1 MGLGHLKVE
10 LDELAGELDEACQV
24 PDAVQQPE
32 VARARALV
40 EEARAALSSAF
51 LSRRALVMARDAIG
65 RAQGAVEAA
74 LEVSRVLHGRSAALR
89 AQGADVRAMASE
101 ARPEAARLRDWA
113 DRTVDLGPAPP
124 GEVAIESDL
133 PADLPEK
140 AAIEAAMSR
149 TLAGVEG
156 QWRVAIT
163 MPSSGG
169 WWGLRVSGPSVEWVG
184 TLLEPGE
191 KTPAAIASRLEPLV
205 QMARAEALY
214 RRTLRAARRRKD
226 RETD

>member
-10 LDELAGELDEACQV
+10 LEELAGNLDEACQV

-40 EEARAALSSAF
+40 DEARSALSSAF
-51 LSRRALVMARDAIG
+51 LSRRALVIAKDAIG
-65 RAQGAVEAA
+65 RAQAAVEAA
-74 LEVSRVLHGRSAALR
+74 LEVSRVLHDRSAALR
-89 AQGADVRAMASE
+89 AEGADARAMASE
-101 ARPEAARLRDWA
+101 ARQGAARLRDWA
-113 DRTVDLGPAPP
+113 DRTVDLQPARP

-140 AAIEAAMSR
+140 DAIEAAISR
-149 TLAGVEG
+149 TLAAVEG
-156 QWRVAIT
+156 QWRVALT
-163 MPSSGG
+163 LPPSGG
-169 WWGLRVSGPSVEWVG
+169 WWGLCVTGPSVEWVG
-184 TLLEPGE
+184 TLLEPAD
-191 KTPAAIASRLEPLV
+191 KTPTAIASRLEPLV

-214 RRTLRAARRRKD
+214 RRALRRSRRRKD

>member
-10 LDELAGELDEACQV
+10 LEELAGHLDEACQV

-40 EEARAALSSAF
+40 DEARSALSSAF
-51 LSRRALVMARDAIG
+51 LSRRALVIAKDAIG
-65 RAQGAVEAA
+65 RAQAAVEAA
-74 LEVSRVLHGRSAALR
+74 LEISRVLHDRSAALR
-89 AQGADVRAMASE
+89 AEGAEVLAMASA
-101 ARPEAARLRDWA
+101 ARQGAARLRDWP
-113 DRTVDLGPAPP
+113 DRAVDFRPARA

-140 AAIEAAMSR
+140 DAIEAAISR
-149 TLAGVEG
+149 TLAAVEG

-163 MPSSGG
+163 MPPSGG
-169 WWGLRVSGPSVEWVG
+169 WWGLCVNGPSVEWVG
-184 TLLEPGE
+184 TLLEPAE
-191 KTPAAIASRLEPLV
+191 KTPAAIAGRLEPLV

-214 RRTLRAARRRKD
+214 RRAQRARRRQD
-226 RETD
+226 RATD